1 MAVGGAGLLVLGA
14 APLAVAQASANADP
28 ILARSVAGSAAA
40 AGHRAPGF
48 ALTDQHG
55 QTVTLASLRGKVV
68 LLSFFDPACTPGCPP
83 ISRELRQAAEMLGG
97 STRHLQLVGIVL
109 SPNRRSA
116 AALRAFDRRAG
127 LSRLPDWLFL
137 TGSPARLQQVWR
149 EYGIPARPG
158 AGGAATADS
167 DEAYVINRIGR
178 VAQQYRTGAA
188 PETAAMTSSFAVLLA
203 DAARQALPNP
213 G

>member
-1 MAVGGAGLLVLGA
+1 M
-14 APLAVAQASANADP
+14 
-28 ILARSVAGSAAA
+28 AGSAAA

-158 AGGAATADS
+158 APGLRGGHGGQRRGLCHQPDRPRRAAC
-167 DEAYVINRIGR
+167 
-178 VAQQYRTGAA
+178 RTGAA

-203 DAARQALPNP
+203 DAARQALRPPVNQDSKQRAGP
-213 G
+213 AGGRARLAAQGRAVSW